1 MSQRFTRE
9 EFYELVWSKP
19 MTHLAKDFRLSD
31 VALHKICRKHDIP
44 NPPLGWWAKHAAGQN
59 VKRIPL
65 PKAKAG
71 VALTVIIAS
80 GEVRQEP
87 DSLASPREQARVKA
101 SELDLSGDPVS
112 HSLVQKSFDK
122 LRKAKP
128 GNTGLV
134 SLSSDGHVQVEIAPG
149 SIDRAERCLL
159 QIVAAAKAQGFELS
173 AKASKA
179 AFTNGSV
186 AIPFAIKEGYKR
198 IKHVLTP
205 EEIAEDERR
214 QRRRSRDWSRSDW
227 TPHSFS
233 LRRPEWDYVPTGQ
246 LAFEFDIY
254 LRYAPQVR
262 RAFKDA
268 KLQRL
273 ENLAPDI
280 AVGLAVLA
288 AAKAEDDQKVE
299 EARLREEDA
308 KRRRIEGQR
317 LAYIAERRD
326 KVLEDVLARLER
338 RDRLAAFV
346 RRLEEELAD
355 EQATRVAEFL
365 AWAGKKLAAAD
376 ERLSATGLDEL
387 FQEQHIFGADDDRGF
402 YPNSYW

>member
-44 NPPLGWWAKHAAGQN
+44 NPPLGLWAKHAAGHK

-71 VALTVIIAS
+71 VALTVVIAS

-87 DSLASPREQARVKA
+87 DSLASAREQARVKA
-101 SELDLSGDPVS
+101 SERDLSGEPLS
-112 HSLVQKSFDK
+112 HPLVQKSFDK
-122 LRKAKP
+122 RRKAKP

-134 SLSSDGHVQVEIAPG
+134 SLSSDGHLQVEIASG

-159 QIVAAAKAQGFELS
+159 QIVAAARAQGFELS

-179 AFTNGSV
+179 TFTNGSV
-186 AIPFAIKEGYKR
+186 AIPFAIKEAYKR
-198 IKHVLTP
+198 IKHVLTA

-214 QRRRSRDWSRSDW
+214 QRRRRDWNRSDW

-233 LRRPEWDYVPTGQ
+233 FGRPEWDYVPTGQ

-254 LRYAPQVR
+254 LRYASQVR

-280 AVGLAVLA
+280 AIGLAVLA
-288 AAKAEDDQKVE
+288 AAKAEDDQKAE
-299 EARLREEDA
+299 EARLREEEA
-308 KRRRIEGQR
+308 KLRRIEAQR

-326 KVLEDVLARLER
+326 KVIEDVLAVLNAEIAWRLLLQDWR
-338 RDRLAAFV
+338 R
-346 RRLEEELAD
+346 
-355 EQATRVAEFL
+355 
-365 AWAGKKLAAAD
+365 
-376 ERLSATGLDEL
+376 
-387 FQEQHIFGADDDRGF
+387 
-402 YPNSYW
+402 N

>member
-44 NPPLGWWAKHAAGQN
+44 NPPLGWWAKHAAGQK

-87 DSLASPREQARVKA
+87 DTLASAREQARVKA
-101 SELDLSGDPVS
+101 SELDLSGEVLS
-112 HSLVQKSFDK
+112 HPLVHKSFDK

-134 SLSSDGHVQVEIAPG
+134 SLSSDGHVQLEIAPG

-214 QRRRSRDWSRSDW
+214 LRRRSRDWSRSDW

-233 LRRPEWDYVPTGQ
+233 FRRPEWDYVPTGQ

-254 LRYAPQVR
+254 LRYASQVR

-288 AAKAEDDQKVE
+288 AAKVEDDQKVE

-346 RRLEEELAD
+346 RRLEEELAG

-376 ERLSATGLDEL
+376 ERLSATGLDQL

>member
-19 MTHLAKDFRLSD
+19 MTHLAKEFRLSD

-44 NPPLGWWAKHAAGQN
+44 NPPLGWWAKHAAGHK

-71 VALTVIIAS
+71 VALTVVIAS

-87 DSLASPREQARVKA
+87 DNLATAREQARVKA
-101 SELDLSGDPVS
+101 SELDLSGEVLS
-112 HSLVQKSFDK
+112 HPLVKKSFDK

-134 SLSSDGHVQVEIAPG
+134 TLSSDGYVHLEMAPA
-149 SIDRAERCLL
+149 SIDRAELCLL

-173 AKASKA
+173 AQASKA
-179 AFTNGSV
+179 TFTNGSV
-186 AIPFAIKEGYKR
+186 AIPFAIKEAYKR

-205 EEIAEDERR
+205 KEIAEYERR

-233 LRRPEWDYVPTGQ
+233 FGRPEWDYVPTGQ
-246 LAFEFDIY
+246 LAFEFDIH
-254 LRYAPQVR
+254 LRYASQVR

-288 AAKAEDDQKVE
+288 AAKVEDDKKAE
-299 EARLREEDA
+299 EARLREEEA
-308 KRRRIEGQR
+308 KQRRIEAKR
-317 LAYIAERRD
+317 LAYIDDRRR
-326 KVLEDVLARLER
+326 KVLEDVLARLEH
-338 RDRLAAFV
+338 RDRLRNFV
-346 RRLEEELAD
+346 ARLEEELAD
-355 EQATRVAEFL
+355 DQGLRVSEFVAWTR
-365 AWAGKKLAAAD
+365 KKLASAD
-376 ERLSATGLDEL
+376 RSLSAVGLDEL
-387 FQEQHIFGADDDRGF
+387 FREQNVFGSDDDRGF

>member
-80 GEVRQEP
+80 GEVRRER
-87 DSLASPREQARVKA
+87 DSLASAREQARVKA
-101 SELDLSGDPVS
+101 SELDLSGEPLS
-112 HSLVQKSFDK
+112 HPLVQKSFDK

-134 SLSSDGHVQVEIAPG
+134 SLSLDGHVQLEIAPG

-179 AFTNGSV
+179 SFTNGSV

-233 LRRPEWDYVPTGQ
+233 FRRPEWDYVPTGQ

-254 LRYAPQVR
+254 LRYASQVR

-280 AVGLAVLA
+280 AVGLAVLT
-288 AAKAEDDQKVE
+288 AAKAEDDQKAE
-299 EARLREEDA
+299 EARLREEEA
-308 KRRRIEGQR
+308 KRRRIEAQR
-317 LAYIAERRD
+317 LAHIAERRD
-326 KVLEDVLARLER
+326 KVFEDVLAHLER

-346 RRLEEELAD
+346 TRLEEELAG
-355 EQATRVAEFL
+355 EQATRVAEFVT
-365 AWAGKKLAAAD
+365 WAGKKLAAAD

-387 FQEQHIFGADDDRGF
+387 FREQNIFGADDDRGF

>member
-9 EFYELVWSKP
+9 EFYDLVWTKP
-19 MTHLAKDFRLSD
+19 LTHLAKDFRLSD

-65 PKAKAG
+65 PKAKVG

-87 DSLASPREQARVKA
+87 DSLASAREQARVKA
-101 SELDLSGDPVS
+101 SELDLSGELLS
-112 HSLVQKSFDK
+112 HPLVQKSFDK

-134 SLSSDGHVQVEIAPG
+134 SLSSDGHVQLEIAPG

-214 QRRRSRDWSRSDW
+214 QRRRSRDWNRSDW

-233 LRRPEWDYVPTGQ
+233 FRRPEWDYVPTGQ

-254 LRYAPQVR
+254 LRYASQVR

-288 AAKAEDDQKVE
+288 AAKVEDDQKVE
-299 EARLREEDA
+299 EARLREDDA

-326 KVLEDVLARLER
+326 KVLEDVLASLER

-346 RRLEEELAD
+346 KRLEEELAG

>member
-44 NPPLGWWAKHAAGQN
+44 NPPLGWWAKHAAGHK

-65 PKAKAG
+65 PKTKAG
-71 VALTVIIAS
+71 VALTVVIAS
-80 GEVRQEP
+80 GEIRQEP
-87 DSLASPREQARVKA
+87 ANLAAAREQARVKA
-101 SELDLSGDPVS
+101 SEFDLSGEVLS
-112 HSLVQKSFDK
+112 HPLVQKSFDK

-134 SLSSDGHVQVEIAPG
+134 SLSSDGHVQLEIAPA
-149 SIDRAERCLL
+149 SIDRAEHCLI

-186 AIPFAIKEGYKR
+186 SIPFAIKEAYKR
-198 IKHVLTP
+198 IKHVPTA

-233 LRRPEWDYVPTGQ
+233 FGRPEWDYVPTGQ

-254 LRYAPQVR
+254 LRYASQVR

-280 AVGLAVLA
+280 TVGLAVLA
-288 AAKAEDDQKVE
+288 AAKAEDDQKAE
-299 EARLREEDA
+299 EERLREEEA
-308 KRRRIEGQR
+308 KRRRIEAQR

-346 RRLEEELAD
+346 TRLEEELAG
-355 EQATRVAEFL
+355 EQATRVAEFV
-365 AWAGKKLAAAD
+365 AWARTKLSTADQRISAA
-376 ERLSATGLDEL
+376 GLDEL
-387 FQEQHIFGADDDRGF
+387 FLEQHVFGGDDDRGF
-402 YPNSYW
+402 YPKSYW

>member
-9 EFYELVWSKP
+9 EFYDLVWTKP
-19 MTHLAKDFRLSD
+19 LTHLAKDFRLSD

-87 DSLASPREQARVKA
+87 DSLASAREQARVKA
-101 SELDLSGDPVS
+101 SELDLSGELLS
-112 HSLVQKSFDK
+112 HPLVQKSFDK

-134 SLSSDGHVQVEIAPG
+134 SLSSDGHVQLEIAPG

-214 QRRRSRDWSRSDW
+214 QRRRSRDWNHSDW

-233 LRRPEWDYVPTGQ
+233 FRRPEWDYVPTGQ
-246 LAFEFDIY
+246 LAFEFDVY
-254 LRYAPQVR
+254 LRYASQVR

-288 AAKAEDDQKVE
+288 AAKAEDEQKVE

-326 KVLEDVLARLER
+326 KVLEDVLARLVR

-346 RRLEEELAD
+346 RRLEEELAG

-365 AWAGKKLAAAD
+365 AWAGKKLAATD

>member
-1 MSQRFTRE
+1 MNATATNAKPVTILQAINSALADAMAEDETV
-9 EFYELVWSKP
+9 LV
-19 MTHLAKDFRLSD
+19 LGED
-31 VALHKICRKHDIP
+31 VADP
-44 NPPLGWWAKHAAGQN
+44 EEG
-59 VKRIPL
+59 
-65 PKAKAG
+65 G
-71 VALTVIIAS
+71 VVGVTKGLSTRF
-80 GEVRQEP
+80 GDHRVRSTP
-87 DSLASPREQARVKA
+87 ISEQAIIGA
-101 SELDLSGDPVS
+101 AIGA
-112 HSLVQKSFDK
+112 SLVGFKPVAEIMLMNFTTVAMD
-122 LRKAKP
+122 KP

-134 SLSSDGHVQVEIAPG
+134 SLSSDGHVQLEIAPG

-198 IKHVLTP
+198 IKHVLTA

-233 LRRPEWDYVPTGQ
+233 FGRPEWDYVPTGQ

-254 LRYAPQVR
+254 LRYASQVR

-280 AVGLAVLA
+280 AVGFAVLA
-288 AAKAEDDQKVE
+288 AAKAEDDQKAE
-299 EARLREEDA
+299 EARQREEEA
-308 KRRRIEGQR
+308 KRRRIEAQR

-346 RRLEEELAD
+346 TRLEEELAG
-355 EQATRVAEFL
+355 EQATRVAVFL
-365 AWAGKKLAAAD
+365 TWARTKLAAAD
-376 ERLSATGLDEL
+376 QRLSATGLNEL
-387 FQEQHIFGADDDRGF
+387 FQEHHIFGADDDRGF
-402 YPNSYW
+402 YPESYW